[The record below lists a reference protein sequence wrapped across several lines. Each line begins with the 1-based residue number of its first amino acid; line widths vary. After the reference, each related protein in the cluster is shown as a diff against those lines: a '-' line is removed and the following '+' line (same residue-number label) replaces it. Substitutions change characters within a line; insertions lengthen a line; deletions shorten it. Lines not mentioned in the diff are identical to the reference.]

1 MSECSDR
8 RRGVVHSQKAAGALE
23 IVGSSLEASRSIFR
37 DELHDEFSWSVNN
50 CIGGHVLIS
59 MGMSAD
65 NDGLLPAWNKE
76 RDIAADNGLSEDGT
90 IENVTDGSIG

>member
-1 MSECSDR
+1 
-8 RRGVVHSQKAAGALE
+8 
-23 IVGSSLEASRSIFR
+23 
-37 DELHDEFSWSVNN
+37 
-50 CIGGHVLIS
+50 
-59 MGMSAD
+59 MGMSAH